1 MADISCH
8 KCIDLKYLCWRRLCG
23 FVVYKIFR
31 IIKRAEFV
39 NSYTQNGFIIVYM
52 LNEND
57 KIVLKNGNKKQVLIK
72 FFWDIQING

>member
-1 MADISCH
+1 
-8 KCIDLKYLCWRRLCG
+8 
-23 FVVYKIFR
+23 
-31 IIKRAEFV
+31 
-39 NSYTQNGFIIVYM
+39 M